1 MLKLK
6 FNIQNKKQI
15 SSLVIFLIFT
25 ISFLSIIFLTN
36 NKNYLNPIYLDEN
49 NNSNITKKPKIS
61 AYLGDINITNY
72 QINKTRHYHNETV
85 PIMGKIYEVLNPAVG
100 FPGLHVAV
108 LINGT
113 RYDQYNNVTDAN
125 GYFWINNFTFG
136 FGFDIYSAYKIE
148 VDIIE
153 DTGEDFYDKKNHLI
167 LYANATSYFDISAIS
182 PGIPGENYGIV
193 QGILKYDNKNGM
205 GIPNKQLNS
214 SWYNVSTI
222 KIKDNLIFTTDNNG
236 FFSPSLLLPNDT
248 YSDYLFLNISYF
260 GDPIYI
266 NKSQTMLNISLF
278 RNITC
283 VWNTVSTASEGDQIT
298 IRGQVLSNKTKF
310 PINNREV
317 KIYYGAVGPIRT
329 IQTDMDGYFQFSYQ
343 IPAGTGSYPI
353 EVEVVNS
360 LGNLRS
366 NTTHYITITG
376 AIPSDT
382 SSPSGKSTD
391 SSPPFFNFF
400 MVLIPIII
408 GGVAAF
414 TVYAYFFLIKQ
425 KKGSLLVKVPLEG
438 RIRNLKIL
446 KDTGRLEESLSY
458 LFQAIYL
465 ELINAKY
472 GRIKGKTETIRDFA
486 IISVKELNL
495 NPANIY
501 PFIQNV
507 EKIIYDKPFIITDEE
522 FYAAVDL
529 FSPIYFELTGYNF
542 ILNF

>member
-1 MLKLK
+1 M
-6 FNIQNKKQI
+6 IQI
-15 SSLVIFLIFT
+15 
-25 ISFLSIIFLTN
+25 
-36 NKNYLNPIYLDEN
+36 D
-49 NNSNITKKPKIS
+49 
-61 AYLGDINITNY
+61 
-72 QINKTRHYHNETV
+72 
-85 PIMGKIYEVLNPAVG
+85 
-100 FPGLHVAV
+100 
-108 LINGT
+108 
-113 RYDQYNNVTDAN
+113 
-125 GYFWINNFTFG
+125 
-136 FGFDIYSAYKIE
+136 
-148 VDIIE
+148 
-153 DTGEDFYDKKNHLI
+153 
-167 LYANATSYFDISAIS
+167 
-182 PGIPGENYGIV
+182 
-193 QGILKYDNKNGM
+193 
-205 GIPNKQLNS
+205 
-214 SWYNVSTI
+214 
-222 KIKDNLIFTTDNNG
+222 
-236 FFSPSLLLPNDT
+236 
-248 YSDYLFLNISYF
+248 
-260 GDPIYI
+260 
-266 NKSQTMLNISLF
+266 LF

-283 VWNTVSTASEGDQIT
+283 IWYVVSTAAEGDQIT
-298 IRGQVLSNKTKF
+298 IRGQVLSNKIKF
-310 PINNREV
+310 PINNRKVE
-317 KIYYGAVGPIRT
+317 IHYGAVGLIST
-329 IQTDMDGYFQFSYQ
+329 TQTDMDGYFQFSYQ

-507 EKIIYDKPFIITDEE
+507 EKIIYDKPFIITEGE
-522 FYAAVDL
+522 FYTAVNL